1 MTKPKQ
7 TKEIK
12 IKVENFTIK
21 DKFLMAIAPLHDA
34 IRRQKRK
41 KIAKQIATK
50 AQIVPGDDFEYQW
63 LALGDGWYSRRVGK
77 FTFDGNLLYFRLVK
91 TRSFLHP
98 GIAIEIFDGE
108 FRNYVA
114 LISLNRFLQKFERIG
129 IDNGLEPNDTV
140 GPIFGDKLLKQMFLN
155 DEILRYVAYKLAC
168 MGSLEEIGIRLALSH
183 VMMEHDIGKMP
194 TEDPNEYQDNDVR
207 FSKR

>member
-1 MTKPKQ
+1 MHKQ
-7 TKEIK
+7 KQIKEIK
-12 IKVENFTIK
+12 IKVDHFTLK
-21 DKFLMAIAPLHDA
+21 DKFLMALAPLHDA

-41 KIAKQIATK
+41 KIARQIAIK
-50 AQIVPGDDFEYQW
+50 AQIVPGEDFEYQW

-91 TRSFLHP
+91 TRSFLRP
-98 GIAIEIFDGE
+98 SIAAEIFDGE

-114 LISLNRFLQKFERIG
+114 TISLNRFLQKFERIG
-129 IDNGLEPNDTV
+129 IDNGLELNDTI

-194 TEDPNEYQDNDVR
+194 TKDPNEYKDNEVR
-207 FSKR
+207 FSN

>member
-1 MTKPKQ
+1 MHKQ
-7 TKEIK
+7 KQIKEIK
-12 IKVENFTIK
+12 IKVDHFTLK
-21 DKFLMAIAPLHDA
+21 DKFLMALAPLHDA

-41 KIAKQIATK
+41 KIARQIAIK
-50 AQIVPGDDFEYQW
+50 AQIVPGEDFEYQW

-91 TRSFLHP
+91 TRSFLRP
-98 GIAIEIFDGE
+98 SIAAEIFDGE

-129 IDNGLEPNDTV
+129 IDNGLELNDTI
-140 GPIFGDKLLKQMFLN
+140 GPIFGEKLLKQMFLN
-155 DEILRYVAYKLAC
+155 DEVLRYMAYKLAC

-183 VMMEHDIGKMP
+183 VMMEHDIGKIP
-194 TEDPNEYQDNDVR
+194 TEDPNEYKDNEVR
-207 FSKR
+207 FSN